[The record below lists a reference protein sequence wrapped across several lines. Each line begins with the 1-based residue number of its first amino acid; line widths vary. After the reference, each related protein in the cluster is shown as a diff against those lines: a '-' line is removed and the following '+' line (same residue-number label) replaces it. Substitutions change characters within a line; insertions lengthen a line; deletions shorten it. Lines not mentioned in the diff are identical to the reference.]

1 MPNPSPALAADVRRI
16 LVVDDEFSM
25 RDLVTT
31 ALEFVGFEVR
41 SAADGSSGLE
51 MAQEFSPHVIVLDV
65 NMPGLDGLEMCRRLR
80 AAGDSTPIIFL
91 TARDA
96 VEDTVAAFASGADD
110 YLTKPFHLQILIAR
124 VRAVLKRTAG
134 SGSPTMATAGQQATG
149 VVTPGRIGCGGLELD
164 ETTHRVW
171 RDGERVELSP
181 TEYRLLRYLLLNAG
195 VVVSKGQILDDVW
208 KFDFGGDTSVVET
221 YMSTLR
227 RKVDR
232 PDARLLHTVRGF
244 GYVVRLDDR
253 Q

>member
-1 MPNPSPALAADVRRI
+1 MPNTPPAPGADKRRV

-41 SAADGSSGLE
+41 SAADGEAGLTL
-51 MAQEFSPHVIVLDV
+51 AAEFAPHLVLLDV
-65 NMPGLDGLEMCRRLR
+65 NMPRLDGLEVCRRLR
-80 AAGDSTPIIFL
+80 ESGDTTPIIFL

-96 VEDTVAAFASGADD
+96 VDDTIAGFASGADD

-124 VRAVLKRTAG
+124 VNAVLKRSEQPRST
-134 SGSPTMATAGQQATG
+134 SGPD
-149 VVTPGRIGCGGLELD
+149 GRIVCGGLELD
-164 ETTHRVW
+164 ESTHRVW

-195 VVVSKGQILDDVW
+195 IVVSKAQILDNVW
-208 KFDFGGDTSVVET
+208 QFDSAGDAGVVET

-232 PDARLLHTVRGF
+232 ADARLLHTVRGF
-244 GYVVRLDDR
+244 GYVIRRDDGR
-253 Q
+253 